1 MGVHAMIKRYLRRR
15 RINDYYIKNGFDIPK
30 EVTPMDLGC
39 YLPYNKENNMNHNQE
54 TTKKLNINLKKGIG
68 FFNAGR
74 YIQKETQ
81 QYWMLEYI
89 QQFHNSNKKPLKCII
104 LGCIDYNKYQ
114 YSIYILELGYECKY
128 TSEIGILKIGDI
140 IWLNIDY

>member
-1 MGVHAMIKRYLRRR
+1 
-15 RINDYYIKNGFDIPK
+15 
-30 EVTPMDLGC
+30 MDLGC
-39 YLPYNKENNMNHNQE
+39 YLPDNNKENHISTKE
-54 TTKKLNINLKKGIG
+54 EKKLNINLKKGIG

-74 YIQKETQ
+74 YIQKESQ

-89 QQFHNSNKKPLKCII
+89 QQLQLQSKNKPLKCII
-104 LGCIDYNKYQ
+104 LGCVDYNRYQ

-140 IWLNIDY
+140 IWLNIDYVHPRLLQLRLSLAEKPSSSSS